1 MENGALRQLAGNGS
15 DAVGEDEF
23 RPTHNARRVR
33 SASRVVPRRSR
44 PSSIP
49 RRTHF
54 KHTSSILLLL
64 VLITLF
70 YLTAFNWNLNS

>member
-15 DAVGEDEF
+15 DAVGEDGF

-33 SASRVVPRRSR
+33 SASRVVPWRSR

-64 VLITLF
+64 LVLITLF
-70 YLTAFNWNLNS
+70 YLTAFN